1 MAQTCYILCRGEELS
16 YPSFADEDYV
26 LAMLLRQASDAMMR
40 ARQSELTP
48 AGVTTIEAATLM
60 MIDSLGQN
68 AMPARIAELVLRRPN
83 SVSALLQRM
92 QKDGLVRRAYDLA
105 RKNHVR
111 MELTEYGQE
120 VLEKVKPR
128 ESVHAVF
135 GALSPEERAFLR
147 KTLLRIRAEALEV
160 LGEKAPPVPR

>member
-1 MAQTCYILCRGEELS
+1 MS
-16 YPSFADEDYV
+16 YPSFSDEDYV
-26 LAMLLRQASDAMMR
+26 LAMVLRQAADAMSR
-40 ARQSELTP
+40 ARQAELTP
-48 AGVTTIEAATLM
+48 AGITTIEAATLLV
-60 MIDSLGQN
+60 IDSLGQS

-83 SVSALLQRM
+83 SMSALLQRM
-92 QKDGLVRRAYDLA
+92 EKDGLVRRSHDLA

-111 MELTEYGQE
+111 MELTDYGEE

-147 KTLLRIRAEALEV
+147 KTLLHIRAEALDV
-160 LGEKAPPVPR
+160 LGEKEPPVPR